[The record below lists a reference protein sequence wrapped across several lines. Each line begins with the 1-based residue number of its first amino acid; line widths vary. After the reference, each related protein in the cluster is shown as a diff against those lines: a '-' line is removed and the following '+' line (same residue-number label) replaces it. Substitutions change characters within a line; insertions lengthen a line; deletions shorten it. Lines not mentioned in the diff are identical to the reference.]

1 MAGRIAGVS
10 GEDWDNLNDPSADHL
25 YWSTDNMGEAAPGVL
40 SPLGWSLWGHIGEIA
55 AREALYRAGALT
67 PAERALPASVE
78 DRVVRVFCGRMAMQV
93 QFLATVG
100 NRMPGT
106 SGQQVAEG
114 IFGRIPEE
122 LDYTPSKSR
131 YPAVA
136 ARLPGVATFT
146 PGQVRKLAR
155 ETDAWW
161 AAHTRAA
168 ASWDRGEAVAGL
180 RIGMQWFGRTLTL
193 HTLCLMTC
201 VSPVYDILTK
211 LVERVGAG
219 DVAALSGSGGAE
231 MAVVTD
237 IWRSSRRQLTLD
249 QVVANH
255 GFHGP
260 AEGEVSSRVWREDSS
275 PLTALIARYADEP
288 ESASPA
294 AIEKRRM
301 EGERAARAE
310 ILSAVPSWQRPG
322 VAAVLDLAA
331 RRIPMRGVGKRSFL
345 QGIDGT
351 RAAARR
357 LGELLASDGVLED
370 PDDAFYLTWRELM
383 LGPPP
388 DARSL
393 VSLRRARRAEY
404 QELILPG
411 NWRGTP
417 KPLTA
422 PAGEVNT
429 VSGIG
434 ASAGVVEGRVRVLM
448 SPDFDA
454 VEPDEI
460 LVAPTT
466 DPSWS
471 SVMFISSALVVD
483 IGSALSHAAVV
494 ARELGLPCVVN
505 TRSGTRD
512 LRTGDLVRVDGSA
525 GTVTVLQRAARRPA
539 ERQG

>member
-1 MAGRIAGVS
+1 MS
-10 GEDWDNLNDPSADHL
+10 GESWDNLNDPSAEHL
-25 YWSTDNMGEAAPGVL
+25 LWSTDNMGEAAPGVL
-40 SPLGWSLWGHIGEIA
+40 SPLGWSLWGDIGEQA
-55 AREALYRAGALT
+55 AREALFSAGALT
-67 PAERALPASVE
+67 PAERISPPNVE

-106 SGQQVAEG
+106 SGEQVAAG
-114 IFGRIPEE
+114 IFGRIPDG
-122 LDYTPSKSR
+122 LDYTATRSR

-136 ARLPGVATFT
+136 AKLPAITLLA
-146 PGQVRKLAR
+146 PGRVRRLAR

-168 ASWDRGEAVAGL
+168 ASWDRAEAIVGL
-180 RIGMQWFGRTLTL
+180 RTGMMWFGRTLTL

-201 VSPVYDILTK
+201 VSPTYDLLTK
-211 LVERVGAG
+211 VVARAGAG

-231 MAVVTD
+231 MAVVSD
-237 IWRSSRRQLTLD
+237 IWRASRKELTLD
-249 QVVANH
+249 QVAANH

-260 AEGEVSSRVWREDSS
+260 AEGEISSRVWREDVS

-288 ESASPA
+288 DSAAPTE
-294 AIEKRRM
+294 IGRRRV

-310 ILSAVPSWQRPG
+310 VLAAVPAWQRSAVS
-322 VAAVLDLAA
+322 AVLDLAA
-331 RRIPMRGVGKRSFL
+331 KRIPMRGVGKRSFL

-357 LGELLASDGVLED
+357 LGQLLAAGGVLDD

-383 LGPPP
+383 LGTPP
-388 DARSL
+388 DAREL
-393 VSLRRARRAEY
+393 VALRRARRAEY
-404 QELILPG
+404 QELVLPG
-411 NWRGTP
+411 SWTGTP
-417 KPLTA
+417 VPI
-422 PAGEVNT
+422 PASTEAVDT
-429 VSGIG
+429 VSGIA
-434 ASAGVVEGRVRVLM
+434 ASGGVVEGRVRVLL
-448 SPDFDA
+448 SPDFDE

-471 SVMFISSALVVD
+471 SVMFISAALVVD

-494 ARELGLPCVVN
+494 ARELGLPCVVS

-512 LRTGDLVRVDGSA
+512 LRTGDLVRVDGDA
-525 GTVTVLQRAARRPA
+525 GVVTVLERA
-539 ERQG
+539 

>member
-1 MAGRIAGVS
+1 VS
-10 GEDWDNLNDPSADHL
+10 GEPWDNLNDPSADHL

-40 SPLGWSLWGHIGEIA
+40 SPLGWSLWGHIGELA

-67 PAERALPASVE
+67 AAERAMPSSVD

-114 IFGRIPEE
+114 IFGRVPEE
-122 LDYTPSKSR
+122 LDYTPTRSR

-136 ARLPGVATFT
+136 AKLPGVATFA
-146 PGQVRKLAR
+146 PGQVRRLAR

-161 AAHTRAA
+161 REHTRAA
-168 ASWDRGEAVAGL
+168 ATWDRGEAVAGL

-231 MAVVTD
+231 MAVVSD
-237 IWRSSRRQLTLD
+237 IWRASRKELTLD

-260 AEGEVSSRVWREDSS
+260 AEGEVSSRVWREDPS
-275 PLTALIARYADEP
+275 PLTALVARYADEP
-288 ESASPA
+288 DSASPA
-294 AIEKRRM
+294 AIEERRA

-310 ILSAVPSWQRPG
+310 VLAAVPVWQRPG

-331 RRIPMRGVGKRSFL
+331 KRIPMRGVGKRSFL

-357 LGELLASDGVLED
+357 LGELLARDGRLGD

-383 LGPPP
+383 LGPPEN
-388 DARSL
+388 AKEL
-393 VSLRRARRAEY
+393 VALRRARRAEY
-404 QELILPG
+404 QQLVLPG

-417 KPLTA
+417 VPI
-422 PAGEVNT
+422 EVSDGPSDVVT
-429 VSGIG
+429 GIA
-434 ASAGVVEGRVRVLM
+434 ASAGVVEGRVRVLL

-512 LRTGDLVRVDGSA
+512 LRTGDLVRVDGTA
-525 GTVTVLQRAARRPA
+525 GTVTVLERA
-539 ERQG
+539 

>member
-1 MAGRIAGVS
+1 MG
-10 GEDWDNLNDPSADHL
+10 GESWDNLNDATAEDIL
-25 YWSTDNMGEAAPGVL
+25 WSTDNMGEAAPGVL
-40 SPLGWSLWGHIGEIA
+40 SPLGWSLWGHIGELA
-55 AREALYRAGALT
+55 AREALFRAGALT
-67 PAERALPASVE
+67 AAERRLPDDPG

-114 IFGRIPEE
+114 IFGRIPDN
-122 LDYTPSKSR
+122 LDYTATRRR

-136 ARLPGVATFT
+136 AKLPAVTVLA
-146 PGQVRKLAR
+146 PGQVRRLAR

-161 AAHTRAA
+161 SAHTRAA
-168 ASWDRGEAVAGL
+168 ATWDRGEAVVGL
-180 RIGMQWFGRTLTL
+180 RTGMMWFGRTLTL

-201 VSPVYDILTK
+201 VSPTYDLLTR
-211 LVERVGAG
+211 LVARVGAG

-231 MAVVTD
+231 MAVVSD
-237 IWRSSRRQLTLD
+237 IWRASRKELTLD
-249 QVVANH
+249 QVASNH

-260 AEGEVSSRVWREDSS
+260 AEGEVSSRVWREDPS
-275 PLTALIARYADEP
+275 PLVALISRYADEP
-288 ESASPA
+288 DSAAPA
-294 AIEKRRM
+294 SIEARRV

-310 ILSAVPSWQRPG
+310 VLAAVPSWQRPA
-322 VAAVLDLAA
+322 VSAVLDLAA
-331 RRIPMRGVGKRSFL
+331 KRIPMRGVGKRSFL

-357 LGELLASDGVLED
+357 LGELLAIFGALED
-370 PDDAFYLTWRELM
+370 PDDVFYLTWRELM
-383 LGPPP
+383 LGPPAN
-388 DARSL
+388 AREL
-393 VSLRRARRAEY
+393 VALRRARRAEY
-404 QELILPG
+404 QALILPG
-411 NWRGTP
+411 SWTGTP
-417 KPLTA
+417 VPIEA
-422 PAGEVNT
+422 ASSAGDT
-429 VSGIG
+429 VTGIA
-434 ASAGVVEGRVRVLM
+434 ASAGVVEGRVRVLL

-512 LRTGDLVRVDGSA
+512 LRTGDLVRVDGTA
-525 GTVTVLQRAARRPA
+525 GTVTVLERA
-539 ERQG
+539 